1 MLTQGQADAI
11 LQQLDASTAS
21 VLAKAQA
28 NVDDFKA
35 GSWWKRAV
43 LTTFS
48 GGGEIVR
55 EDELQKQ
62 LQAAQDL
69 AGGLEQLRGLLPAAL
84 DDAAMGDRWLQA
96 AKSMESRMQD
106 ADGFIAAKTIDQ
118 ILTDSL
124 KTAGTWAQKGVEAVA
139 SAIPWWVYV
148 GLAVVVLV
156 SVAPLL
162 VARRA

>member
-1 MLTQGQADAI
+1 M
-11 LQQLDASTAS
+11 
-21 VLAKAQA
+21 
-28 NVDDFKA
+28 
-35 GSWWKRAV
+35 
-43 LTTFS
+43 
-48 GGGEIVR
+48 VR

-62 LQAAQDL
+62 LDDANEFGRQLDL
-69 AGGLEQLRGLLPAAL
+69 LKGMLPAAL
-84 DDAAMGDRWLQA
+84 EDAVMGERWLAA

-124 KTAGTWAQKGVEAVA
+124 KTAGTWAQQGVAAIAVE
-139 SAIPWWVYV
+139 IPWWIYAGV
-148 GLAVVVLV
+148 AVVVLV